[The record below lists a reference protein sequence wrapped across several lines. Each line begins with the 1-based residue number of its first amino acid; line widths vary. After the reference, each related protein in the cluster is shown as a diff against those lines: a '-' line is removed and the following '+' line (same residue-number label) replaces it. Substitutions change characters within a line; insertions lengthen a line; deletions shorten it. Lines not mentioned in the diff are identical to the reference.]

1 LTEVVQTLKICLGY
15 FAYPGALAEVRFKAT
30 GV

>member
-1 LTEVVQTLKICLGY
+1 LTEVVQTLKIRLGY
-15 FAYPGALAEVRFKAT
+15 LAYPGVLAECGFKAT